1 MPLSLLWA
9 VVRPYWRY
17 GAGALAVL
25 ALVAGCHVRDT
36 HLIAKGKAEQL
47 AADDTARAI
56 INGRLH
62 TADSMRSVL
71 STELILA
78 QMHIAHDTTRLTR
91 WLAKTDTVE
100 RWRSDTITVN
110 GVPSFPVPVSAVQA
124 NDSTKAAC
132 KDLMLDCNQF
142 RRFAVQRFATD
153 SGTIADL
160 RTHPAVIRTSCTEKA
175 WIAGLIG
182 AAAGGVAGAVIHR

>member
-1 MPLSLLWA
+1 MPLSWLWI
-9 VVRPYWRY
+9 VLKPYWRY
-17 GAGALAVL
+17 GAAALVTL

-36 HLIAKGKAEQL
+36 HLIAQGKAEQR
-47 AADDTARAI
+47 ASDDTARAI

-78 QMHIAHDTTRLTR
+78 QMHVAHDTTRLTR

-100 RWRSDTITVN
+100 AWRTDTITVN
-110 GVPSFPVPVSAVQA
+110 GVESFPVPVATVQA
-124 NDSTKAAC
+124 TDSTKAAC
-132 KDLMLDCNQF
+132 KDLAFDCAAFQKL
-142 RRFAVQRFATD
+142 AAKRFATD

-160 RTHPAVIRTSCTEKA
+160 RTHPVVIRTSCTEKA
-175 WIAGLIG
+175 WVAGLIG
-182 AAAGGVAGAVIHR
+182 AAAGGVAGAIIHR